1 MYLVQSNAYELKV
14 RSNDR
19 NIMVGKVTR
28 RWQKFP
34 NFIEYA
40 NDRMTFQHKTEETAE
55 NAWRLACRPIQFYQR
70 SYTYIGSQTRL
81 SYFKKPI
88 SPPTSFFFSDT
99 WKPDNV
105 WEVLA
110 THQGKFNL
118 LLDGIIRG
126 HVEAVHIQWLQEH
139 SGHLQ
144 IYPMWQNL
152 PRELPLDL
160 LPGGQHYYEGV
171 AALDPLDGLYRELQE
186 FLRLGGEGRLR
197 NCPGCRRYFVQST
210 ARPLTYCD
218 TKCRLKGD
226 PNRRKANAEY
236 QSRHREKL
244 ISKDIEKVKEA
255 KARLRAQGKTNLAL
269 GWVLDEAK
277 ISSRRWIS
285 LRQYEVEHYGRT
297 RDTDL
302 TRP

>member
-1 MYLVQSNAYELKV
+1 M
-14 RSNDR
+14 RNDR
-19 NIMVGKVTR
+19 NIMAGKVTR
-28 RWQKFP
+28 RWRQFP

-40 NDRMTFQHKTEETAE
+40 NDRMTFHHKTEETAE
-55 NAWRLACRPIQFYQR
+55 NAWRLACRPIQSFQR

-88 SPPTSFFFSDT
+88 SPPTSFFFNDT
-99 WKPDNV
+99 WRPDNV

-110 THQGKFNL
+110 THQGKFNV

-126 HVEAVHIQWLQEH
+126 HVEAVHVQWLEEH

-152 PRELPLDL
+152 PRGLPLDL

-197 NCPGCRRYFVQST
+197 KCPGCQRYFVQSSAHSQT
-210 ARPLTYCD
+210 FCVR
-218 TKCRLKGD
+218 KCRRNSN
-226 PNRRKANAEY
+226 PRRREANAKY
-236 QSRHREKL
+236 QRRYREKQR
-244 ISKDIEKVKEA
+244 EKRIQEELKKVHEA
-255 KARLRAQGKTNLAL
+255 KARLRVPGKEDLTLDE
-269 GWVLDEAK
+269 VLEEAK
-277 ISSRRWIS
+277 ISRRRWAF
-285 LRQYEVEHYGRT
+285 LRRYEKTHYRMA

-302 TRP
+302 TRA

>member
-1 MYLVQSNAYELKV
+1 M
-14 RSNDR
+14 
-19 NIMVGKVTR
+19 TR

-40 NDRMTFQHKTEETAE
+40 NDRLTFQHKTEEAAE

-70 SYTYIGSQTRL
+70 SYTYIGSQARL

-99 WKPDNV
+99 WVPDNV

-110 THQGKFNL
+110 THQEKFTM
-118 LLDGIIRG
+118 LLDEIIRG
-126 HVEAVHIQWLQEH
+126 HLEAVHIQWLQEH
-139 SGHLQ
+139 SGHLH
-144 IYPMWQNL
+144 IYPLWQNL
-152 PRELPLDL
+152 PRGLPLDI
-160 LPGGQHYYEGV
+160 LPDRHHYYEGV
-171 AALDPLDGLYRELQE
+171 SARDPLDGLYQELQE

-197 NCPGCRRYFVQST
+197 NCPGCHRYFVQAT
-210 ARPLTYCD
+210 ARPQIYCLRE
-218 TKCRLKGD
+218 CRLKGD
-226 PNRRKANAEY
+226 PSRREANAGY
-236 QSRHREKL
+236 QREHRKKQIRQDL
-244 ISKDIEKVKEA
+244 KKVKEA
-255 KARLRAQGKTNLAL
+255 KARLRAQGKKILAL

-285 LRQYEVEHYGRT
+285 LGQYEVEHYGRT